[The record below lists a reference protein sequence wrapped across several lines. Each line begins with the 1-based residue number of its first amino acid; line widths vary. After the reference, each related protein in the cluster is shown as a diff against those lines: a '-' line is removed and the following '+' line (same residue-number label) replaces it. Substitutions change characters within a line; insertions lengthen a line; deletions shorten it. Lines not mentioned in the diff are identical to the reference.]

1 MVAPA
6 IALTG
11 QLLISLGN
19 KANAE
24 QSGPGALGC
33 SKASKWMNDKSSSA
47 GRKQHHDLLH
57 WDLFPKVP
65 FKPKSAVFHCFP
77 FPATMLGVSCP
88 ALAAPFGSS
97 EDALTSPASLPLT
110 QGSTSC
116 CPGPIL
122 EPAVVGQP
130 WPPQLLGMAPGAS
143 RALEGLLCHHILSDT
158 ALLPCTA
165 EQMETCCPSVS
176 CSCTIPPTSFILVL
190 NPSEWGSFNEF

>member
-1 MVAPA
+1 
-6 IALTG
+6 
-11 QLLISLGN
+11 
-19 KANAE
+19 
-24 QSGPGALGC
+24 
-33 SKASKWMNDKSSSA
+33 MNDKSNST

-65 FKPKSAVFHCFP
+65 FKPKSIVFHCFP
-77 FPATMLGVSCP
+77 FPAMMLGMSCP

-97 EDALTSPASLPLT
+97 GNLPCIPASNPGQHQLLPLALFWNL
-110 QGSTSC
+110 QWWCSLGSPLSL
-116 CPGPIL
+116 GWL
-122 EPAVVGQP
+122 LVPA
-130 WPPQLLGMAPGAS
+130 